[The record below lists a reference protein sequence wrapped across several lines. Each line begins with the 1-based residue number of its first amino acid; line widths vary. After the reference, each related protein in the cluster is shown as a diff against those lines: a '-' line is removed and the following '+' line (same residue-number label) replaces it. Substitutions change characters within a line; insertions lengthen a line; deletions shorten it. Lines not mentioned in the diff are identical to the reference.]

1 VLPAL
6 GQARRHSTG
15 AGVGVNELQPTL
27 VVTLGSSDARR
38 LTDELKAEVE
48 AVWEKLLILYEGEAW
63 RALGYKS
70 WGAYFEAEFGQS
82 RRRGYQLLEAGR
94 VLVPVKNCSL
104 TPANEAQARELA
116 PLLDELGE
124 EALVQVWDGLVDE
137 HGLEITAKLVRR
149 AVQAKLKPEV
159 SRAPAP
165 PEVPPPVEVDPAR
178 PSEADAL
185 RGLRQGLV
193 ADLRLAGGSPGRRP
207 GGGLPTGRPPWLAGT
222 SDAEGTQRMIPPIA
236 LERGERAFVAVLR
249 RRYPD
254 AAFVLRNG
262 SIRPE
267 DADVPGEGGAGATGD
282 LDAVEEAAQ
291 DFSTLERVEVVPEIG
306 EGSSNRNPGQAGG

>member
-1 VLPAL
+1 
-6 GQARRHSTG
+6 
-15 AGVGVNELQPTL
+15 VNELQPTL

-165 PEVPPPVEVDPAR
+165 PEVPPPVEVDQLAQAKRTLSAAYGKASSLIFDWLVDHPDAD
-178 PSEADAL
+178 PEAVCQQVAPL
-185 RGLRQGLV
+185 GWQGL
-193 ADLRLAGGSPGRRP
+193 LMRK
-207 GGGLPTGRPPWLAGT
+207 
-222 SDAEGTQRMIPPIA
+222 E
-236 LERGERAFVAVLR
+236 
-249 RRYPD
+249 
-254 AAFVLRNG
+254 RNG
-262 SIRPE
+262 
-267 DADVPGEGGAGATGD
+267 
-282 LDAVEEAAQ
+282 
-291 DFSTLERVEVVPEIG
+291 
-306 EGSSNRNPGQAGG
+306 